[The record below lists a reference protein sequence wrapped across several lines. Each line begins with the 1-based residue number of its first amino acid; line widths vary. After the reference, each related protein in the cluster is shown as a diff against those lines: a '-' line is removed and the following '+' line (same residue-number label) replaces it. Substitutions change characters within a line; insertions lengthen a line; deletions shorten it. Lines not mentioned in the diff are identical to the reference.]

1 MLINSIEF
9 IIFLF
14 VLVILYKLMPKK
26 IKWIVLLIASY
37 LFFALNS
44 GKYTIFIVLSTI
56 SIYIT
61 ALQIDKIG
69 NNASIKAKSIE
80 NKEEKKNI
88 KNIAKRRKKIV
99 LTIGIIINLLML
111 VTLKYSGFIIGEF
124 NHLFK
129 INIPVFKFLL
139 PLGISYY
146 TLQAI
151 SYIVD
156 VYKDKV
162 KPERNI
168 MIFAA
173 FVAFFP
179 RCIAS
184 RPLRRSFSQF
194 TNRTGAVKGDS
205 PFQLQHTQ
213 RQNHGK
219 AP

>member
-88 KNIAKRRKKIV
+88 KNIAK
-99 LTIGIIINLLML
+99 
-111 VTLKYSGFIIGEF
+111 
-124 NHLFK
+124 
-129 INIPVFKFLL
+129 
-139 PLGISYY
+139 
-146 TLQAI
+146 
-151 SYIVD
+151 
-156 VYKDKV
+156 
-162 KPERNI
+162 
-168 MIFAA
+168 
-173 FVAFFP
+173 
-179 RCIAS
+179 
-184 RPLRRSFSQF
+184 
-194 TNRTGAVKGDS
+194 
-205 PFQLQHTQ
+205 
-213 RQNHGK
+213 
-219 AP
+219 